1 MLVFPHHRAIIVSWK
16 YSSAGMS
23 VRLTRERSWVRAP
36 LLPFFVPFF
45 SLRFHFIFLSSPKAC
60 FFQPPDFSL
69 AALFVSA
76 ALSGGVGIINFKIFL
91 IIYSKNIQTFRRIA
105 CYTKYIRNA
114 RMFNNYPSTLFENP
128 KILKKIAPYHLV
140 RSFFYVF
147 HMSDFLYLRYLSAIP
162 ISGSAL
168 PGPSSISPHFHR
180 QNNIRPYRSGALP
193 QC

>member
-60 FFQPPDFSL
+60 FFQPPDFFPCSL
-69 AALFVSA
+69 ICFRGFVQR
-76 ALSGGVGIINFKIFL
+76 VEIINFKIFL

-140 RSFFYVF
+140 RSFFYEF
-147 HMSDFLYLRYLSAIP
+147 H
-162 ISGSAL
+162 
-168 PGPSSISPHFHR
+168 
-180 QNNIRPYRSGALP
+180 NV
-193 QC
+193 

>member
-36 LLPFFVPFF
+36 LLPFFVPIF
-45 SLRFHFIFLSSPKAC
+45 SLRFHFIFLSSPKAY

-128 KILKKIAPYHLV
+128 KILKKIEGVAKSLK
-140 RSFFYVF
+140 
-147 HMSDFLYLRYLSAIP
+147 
-162 ISGSAL
+162 
-168 PGPSSISPHFHR
+168 
-180 QNNIRPYRSGALP
+180 
-193 QC
+193 

>member
-36 LLPFFVPFF
+36 LLPFFVPIF

-140 RSFFYVF
+140 RSFFYEF
-147 HMSDFLYLRYLSAIP
+147 H
-162 ISGSAL
+162 
-168 PGPSSISPHFHR
+168 
-180 QNNIRPYRSGALP
+180 NV
-193 QC
+193 

>member
-1 MLVFPHHRAIIVSWK
+1 MSHTNTSFCLFFSPRYIWYHNTIIHIKVQYSDIIKFLFKLSILLHLFGFSAKFLHSIIKMLVFPHHRAIIVSWK

-76 ALSGGVGIINFKIFL
+76 ALSSGWKL
-91 IIYSKNIQTFRRIA
+91 S
-105 CYTKYIRNA
+105 
-114 RMFNNYPSTLFENP
+114 
-128 KILKKIAPYHLV
+128 IL
-140 RSFFYVF
+140 RFS
-147 HMSDFLYLRYLSAIP
+147 
-162 ISGSAL
+162 
-168 PGPSSISPHFHR
+168 
-180 QNNIRPYRSGALP
+180 
-193 QC
+193 